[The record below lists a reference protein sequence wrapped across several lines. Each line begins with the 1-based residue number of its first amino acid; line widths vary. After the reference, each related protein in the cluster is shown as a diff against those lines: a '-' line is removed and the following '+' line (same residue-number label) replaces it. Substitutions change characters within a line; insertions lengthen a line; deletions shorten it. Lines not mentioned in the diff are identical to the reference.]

1 MATILAFAGSNSS
14 SSINFKLVKYT
25 ADLIR
30 EKKVKLKDLSGFPLP
45 MYSDDSENENGYPD
59 EVVGFQ
65 KDIKEAEGLI
75 ISVNE
80 HNGAPSAYFKNLM
93 DWLSRVDKR
102 FLEDKK
108 IFLMSTSPG
117 KRGAISS
124 LTYVKD
130 TLPRFGGEIMNTFS
144 LPSFN
149 DNFADEKGILDAAL
163 KKAHQE
169 TLEGFLKT
177 L

>member
-14 SSINFKLVKYT
+14 TSINYKLVKYT
-25 ADLIR
+25 TGLIQQN
-30 EKKVKLKDLSGFPLP
+30 EVKLMDLSSFSVP
-45 MYSDDSENENGYPD
+45 MYSADTENENGYP
-59 EVVGFQ
+59 EKVVVLQ
-65 KDIKEAEGLI
+65 KDIKTADGLI

-80 HNGAPSAYFKNLM
+80 HNSGPSAYFKNLM

-102 FLEDKK
+102 FLEGKK

-117 KRGAISS
+117 KRGAMSS

-130 TLPRFGGEIMNTFS
+130 TLPRFGAEIITTFS

-149 DNFADEKGILDAAL
+149 DNFDPKSGILNAEL
-163 KKAHQE
+163 STGHQE
-169 TLEGFLKT
+169 ALEDFLKT

>member
-1 MATILAFAGSNSS
+1 MASILAFAGSNSS
-14 SSINFKLVKYT
+14 TSINFKLVKYT
-25 ADLIR
+25 SDLIK
-30 EKKVKLKDLSGFPLP
+30 EKEVQLMDLSSFPVP
-45 MYSDDSENENGYPD
+45 MYSADFEKANGYPED
-59 EVVGFQ
+59 MVSLQQV
-65 KDIKEAEGLI
+65 IKKAAGLI

-80 HNGAPSAYFKNLM
+80 HNSGPSAYFKNLM

-117 KRGAISS
+117 RRGGISS

-130 TLPRFGGEIMNTFS
+130 TLPRFGGEIISTFS

-149 DNFADEKGILDAAL
+149 DNFEIEKGILDEELNTGHQVAL
-163 KKAHQE
+163 E
-169 TLEGFLKT
+169 DFLKSI
-177 L
+177 

>member
-14 SSINFKLVKYT
+14 TSINYKLVKYT
-25 ADLIR
+25 TDLIQQN
-30 EKKVKLKDLSGFPLP
+30 EVKVMDLSSFSLP
-45 MYSDDSENENGYPD
+45 MYSEDTENENGYPD
-59 EVVGFQ
+59 KAVGLQ
-65 KDIKEAEGLI
+65 NDIKKADGLI

-80 HNGAPSAYFKNLM
+80 HNSGPSAYFKNLM

-117 KRGAISS
+117 KRGAMSS

-130 TLPRFGGEIMNTFS
+130 TLPRFGAEIITTFS
-144 LPSFN
+144 LPSFK
-149 DNFADEKGILDAAL
+149 DNFDPEKGILDAEL
-163 KKAHQE
+163 NTGHQE
-169 TLEGFLKT
+169 ALGDFLKT

>member
-14 SSINFKLVKYT
+14 TSINFKLVKYT
-25 ADLIR
+25 SGLIQQN
-30 EKKVKLKDLSGFPLP
+30 EVKVMDLSSFPVP
-45 MYSDDSENENGYPD
+45 MYSADTEKNNGYPED
-59 EVVGFQ
+59 VVALQ
-65 KDIKEAEGLI
+65 KDIKNADGLI

-80 HNGAPSAYFKNLM
+80 HNSGPSAYFKNLM

-117 KRGAISS
+117 RRGAISS

-130 TLPRFGGEIMNTFS
+130 TLPRFGGEIMTTFS

-149 DNFADEKGILDAAL
+149 DNFDPEKGILDGELKAGHQVAL
-163 KKAHQE
+163 AD
-169 TLEGFLKT
+169 FLKT

>member
-1 MATILAFAGSNSS
+1 MATIFAFAGSNSS
-14 SSINFKLVKYT
+14 TSINFKLVKYT
-25 ADLIR
+25 SDLI
-30 EKKVKLKDLSGFPLP
+30 EENEVNLMDLSNFSVP
-45 MYSDDSENENGYPD
+45 MYSADTEQAHGYP
-59 EVVGFQ
+59 EKVVALN
-65 KDIKEAEGLI
+65 KDIKAADGLI

-80 HNGAPSAYFKNLM
+80 HNSGPSAYFKNLM

-124 LTYVKD
+124 LTYVRD
-130 TLPRFGGEIMNTFS
+130 TLPRFGGEIVTTFS

-149 DNFADEKGILDAAL
+149 DNFDSVKGILDEELKNGHKSAL
-163 KKAHQE
+163 KD
-169 TLEGFLKT
+169 FLKT